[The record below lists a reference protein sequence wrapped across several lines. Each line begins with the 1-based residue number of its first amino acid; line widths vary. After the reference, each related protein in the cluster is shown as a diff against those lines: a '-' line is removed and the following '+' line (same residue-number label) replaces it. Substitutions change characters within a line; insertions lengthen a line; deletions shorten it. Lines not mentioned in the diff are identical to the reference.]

1 LRYGSAV
8 KHALRRGDYRS
19 FTFKLPAHYP
29 ELRLSVVCETGSVCL
44 YASNCSARPDP
55 RNCQW
60 TLLVDSQKSKL
71 GSLVVRTNEHHF
83 VGGLYHVGLYSVT
96 DSEFSIGCF
105 PTPASA
111 SDKLRASTRQ
121 RQRTSPAAFSPRP
134 QSRLHTKP
142 FVDAGLLEE
151 LCAAR
156 GLLVGFGATAPPASS
171 CAQFVLLCSPF
182 PPCSPK
188 NNTSHVLPV
197 YSCRG
202 RGYGGGS
209 FLHLF
214 GVNELDG
221 AAAGPEA
228 LSPAFTMR
236 KEGRRT
242 TCELRGWNT
251 VLSRIPSSHF
261 RSHYFHR
268 LRS

>member
-1 LRYGSAV
+1 MASTSFAATPIAATPISTTAHSSSVPLPLRYGSAV

-171 CAQFVLLCSPF
+171 
-182 PPCSPK
+182 PP
-188 NNTSHVLPV
+188 
-197 YSCRG
+197 
-202 RGYGGGS
+202 
-209 FLHLF
+209 
-214 GVNELDG
+214 
-221 AAAGPEA
+221 A
-228 LSPAFTMR
+228 
-236 KEGRRT
+236 
-242 TCELRGWNT
+242 
-251 VLSRIPSSHF
+251 PSSARPF
-261 RSHYFHR
+261 TSFAGSLSASQQLPGAVRVARVRTPRSPPGVPLVGATLPR
-268 LRS
+268 VS

>member
-1 LRYGSAV
+1 MASTSFAATPIAATPISTTAHSSSVPLPLRYGSAV

-171 CAQFVLLCSPF
+171 
-182 PPCSPK
+182 
-188 NNTSHVLPV
+188 
-197 YSCRG
+197 
-202 RGYGGGS
+202 
-209 FLHLF
+209 
-214 GVNELDG
+214 
-221 AAAGPEA
+221 
-228 LSPAFTMR
+228 SPAPSTARPITSFA
-236 KEGRRT
+236 GS
-242 TCELRGWNT
+242 
-251 VLSRIPSSHF
+251 LSASHAA
-261 RSHYFHR
+261 RVRNPPGVPTSGTP
-268 LRS
+268 